1 MPDLDIG
8 PMMLTKLESPQ
19 GLTHLQQILQMDG
32 IEDLALTV
40 HTTIRSGS
48 RTVNVA
54 VIR

>member
-1 MPDLDIG
+1 
-8 PMMLTKLESPQ
+8 MMLTKLGSRQ
-19 GLTHLQQILQMDG
+19 HLMHLQQNPLMDD